1 MTCGHAVTATNS
13 PSPNPVVHGNDQ
25 VRITRPGALCIE
37 SRCLRRMAWMTV
49 VVADDVH
56 VRAVR
61 LALDADVIAW
71 IDLIAVSCALDD
83 DVAGSLG
90 LGHKTVATRP
100 DHDPAYLV
108 RVALRAVGADR
119 IHGIA
124 RDLHV

>member
-1 MTCGHAVTATNS
+1 MVW
-13 PSPNPVVHGNDQ
+13 
-25 VRITRPGALCIE
+25 
-37 SRCLRRMAWMTV
+37 MAV

-83 DVAGSLG
+83 DVASSLC
-90 LGHKTVATRP
+90 LGHKAVATRP

-124 RDLHV
+124 LDLHVSSVRKDVLALGRARGLELVDASHH